1 MAFFLQSFFSG
12 MLSGLS
18 YGLLGLGLVLIF
30 RASEAFNFAV
40 GEFMVVG
47 GFLFYLLHFNW
58 HFPFLVALPAGLLAA
73 AVFGAIVERTTIK
86 SLMGRPALSMTIIT
100 LGLSNILAGGLQATA
115 GSNPYPFSLDLL
127 DLTIEVGTLI
137 YPSPQVWAGVL
148 SLVFFGLALYFIYR
162 TRWGLVIQ
170 ATSESQPKALCYGI
184 NAQFVLLL
192 VWAVAAVCIAVSGIV
207 VANLGALSVQT
218 SLVGLRAIPVVL
230 IGGLDSIPGALVGG
244 LIVGVVEA
252 LTGAYVEPLG
262 LIGFKEVVPYL
273 VLLVTLFIRP
283 YGLFGT
289 VRIERV

>member
-1 MAFFLQSFFSG
+1 MDFLQSLGSG
-12 MLSGLS
+12 ILGGLV

-40 GEFMVVG
+40 GEFLVLG
-47 GFLFYLLHFNW
+47 AFLFYILYFDW
-58 HFPFLVALPAGLLAA
+58 HLPFLLALPLGLGAAGL
-73 AVFGAIVERTTIK
+73 FGAVVEHATIRP
-86 SLMGRPALSMTIIT
+86 LMGRPALAMTIIT

-115 GSNPYPFSLDLL
+115 GSIPYSFSLGLPN
-127 DLTIEVGTLI
+127 LTLELGPLI
-137 YPSPQVWAGVL
+137 NPSQRLWGGII
-148 SLVFFGLALYFIYR
+148 SLVFFCLVILFLYR

-170 ATSESQPKALCYGI
+170 ATSESQPKALCFGI

-192 VWAVAAVCIAVSGIV
+192 VWGIAAVCIAASGIV
-207 VANLGALSVQT
+207 VANFGALSYQT
-218 SLVGLRAIPVVL
+218 SVVGLRAIPVVL
-230 IGGLDSIPGALVGG
+230 IGGLDSIPGALAGG

-273 VLLVTLFIRP
+273 VLLIVLFIRP

>member
-1 MAFFLQSFFSG
+1 MDLLQSLGSG
-12 MLSGLS
+12 ILGGMV

-47 GFLFYLLHFNW
+47 AFLFYVLHFSW
-58 HFPFLVALPAGLLAA
+58 HLPLLPALAA
-73 AVFGAIVERTTIK
+73 GLGAAALFGALVERIAIK
-86 SLMGRPALSMTIIT
+86 PLMGRPVLAMTIIT
-100 LGLSNILAGGLQATA
+100 LGLSNILAGGVQATA
-115 GSNPYPFSLDLL
+115 GSSPYSFALRFP
-127 DLTIEVGTLI
+127 DLTLELGDLI
-137 YPSPQVWAGVL
+137 YPSQRIWAGL
-148 SLVFFGLALYFIYR
+148 ISLLFFCLVTLFLYR
-162 TRWGLVIQ
+162 TRWGLAIQ
-170 ATSESQPKALCYGI
+170 ATSESQPKALCFGI

-192 VWAVAAVCIAVSGIV
+192 VWAIATMCIAASGIV
-207 VANLGALSVQT
+207 IANLGALSYQT
-218 SLVGLRAIPVVL
+218 SVVGLRAIPVVL

-252 LTGAYVEPLG
+252 LTGAYIEPMG

-273 VLLVTLFIRP
+273 VLLITLFIRP

>member
-1 MAFFLQSFFSG
+1 MDFLQSLGSG
-12 MLSGLS
+12 ILSGLA

-40 GEFMVVG
+40 GEFLVIG
-47 GFLFYLLHFNW
+47 GFLFYILYFGW
-58 HFPFLVALPAGLLAA
+58 HLPFLIALPIGLGAA
-73 AVFGAIVERTTIK
+73 AVFGAIVERATIK
-86 SLMGRPALSMTIIT
+86 PLMGRPALSRTIVT

-115 GSNPYPFSLDLL
+115 GSNPYSFSLGLPDFTVELG
-127 DLTIEVGTLI
+127 ILI

-148 SLVFFGLALYFIYR
+148 SLVFFSLVLFFLYR

-170 ATSESQPKALCYGI
+170 ATSESQPKALCFGI

-192 VWAVAAVCIAVSGIV
+192 VWAIATVCIGAAGIV
-207 VANLGALSVQT
+207 IANLGALSYQT
-218 SLVGLRAIPVVL
+218 SVVGLRAIPVVL